1 MARGGA
7 TGGRLSALQAA
18 QETLDDLGLDL
29 TQRIDVFDAV
39 DRLGLWV
46 SFLPLQNLLGAVV
59 PEGEGGVLITSER
72 SAAVQRYTAAH
83 EIGHW
88 ILDQDRLA
96 LDGEQEILGT
106 SPIERE
112 RQAQIFAGYF
122 LMPPPLIHGTAARYG
137 IRRKNVPTPAQV
149 YLTARDLGASYE
161 AVARQLQNLDY
172 YSWSVLTSLLRVRPL
187 AAKKEAAYGLRPRDG
202 RADVWPVEPHRA
214 EEHLDV
220 EVGDEIVLNLPE
232 NRTTGYRWLT
242 EDEELARRHRQTRS
256 APAPLSGRPA
266 RSPQPPAPARRP
278 PRPAAAV
285 REALQRL
292 PSPEAPRA
300 VSSAETDAPLAVV
313 EDEFRP
319 GWATLDRTD
328 LTNLRRLTA
337 GDAAADMPAPAAEV
351 ATTRDTGPALPIG
364 ATGRRIL
371 AVLAR
376 AEGDATV
383 DLTLAPLHDPDSDP
397 VAVFSLTS
405 TARLRPAALRKR
417 RLLDVD
423 VDERAPGD
431 PPDDAEFVVV
441 ATAGPGHRQ
450 SP

>member
-7 TGGRLSALQAA
+7 TGGRLRALQAA
-18 QETLDDLGLDL
+18 QRTLDDLGLDL
-29 TQRIDVFDAV
+29 TQRIDVFAAV
-39 DRLGLWV
+39 ARLGLWV

-59 PEGEGGVLITSER
+59 PEGDGGVLITTER

-88 ILDQDRLA
+88 ILDQDQLA
-96 LDGEQEILGT
+96 LDGEREILGT

-122 LMPPPLIHGTAARYG
+122 LMPPPLIHGTAARHG
-137 IRRKNVPTPAQV
+137 IRRKTVPTPAQV
-149 YLTARDLGASYE
+149 YLTARDTGASYE

-172 YSWSVLTSLLRVRPL
+172 YPWSVLTSLLKVRPL
-187 AAKKEAAYGLRPRDG
+187 TAKKEAAYGLRPRDG
-202 RADVWPVEPHRA
+202 HADVWPVEPYQA
-214 EEHLDV
+214 AEHLDV

-242 EDEELARRHRQTRS
+242 EDEEIARRHRQPHP
-256 APAPLSGRPA
+256 APAPLTGPPA
-266 RSPQPPAPARRP
+266 RSPQPPPPARRP
-278 PRPAAAV
+278 PRPAAAT
-285 REALQRL
+285 RDALQLL
-292 PSPEAPRA
+292 PSPE
-300 VSSAETDAPLAVV
+300 VSGKVSAAETDAPLAVV
-313 EDEFRP
+313 EDQFRP
-319 GWATLDRTD
+319 GWATLSRPD

-337 GDAAADMPAPAAEV
+337 GDKTADLPAPAAEV
-351 ATTRDTGPALPIG
+351 ATTRDTGPAVPIG

-371 AVLAR
+371 AVLAG
-376 AEGDATV
+376 AEGEATV
-383 DLTLAPLHDPDSDP
+383 RLSLASPHDPAGDP

-423 VDERAPGD
+423 IDERVPGD
-431 PPDDAEFVVV
+431 PPDDAEFLVIG
-441 ATAGPGHRQ
+441 ATEPGHQ
-450 SP
+450 EHT